1 MPNDP
6 TTEDIP
12 VGDIKLYDNY
22 VPALDA
28 GDWYIKVT
36 HALTKDGAAVN
47 TDALGALQE
56 FVVSAPQFSLDP
68 SEILSFYPP
77 AGATGRFGETLPN
90 VVLKEPL
97 LPWERSMSGS
107 NRRQPWLALLIF
119 EQDELS
125 AGDATAEPSPTRVF
139 NTTVGD
145 FLKHD
150 RQGKLLKPAVHKADD
165 VPADAPCAYI
175 RVPTSV
181 FRSIAPRL
189 EELRYLAHCRQVNT
203 GDKAVAGLNERGLF
217 SVVVANR
224 FPVVPASQEAPAL
237 LNVAH
242 MVSLEG
248 LETYLSD
255 GASFGNYQEVAL
267 VSLAS
272 WTFQSLSDK
281 PEDFRG
287 LVTNML
293 YPGGSTAA
301 QPYPPEHFWL
311 RLPPATLD
319 EAEPAQAQAARRMR
333 DGFVPLGYHT
343 RTGEDTFAW
352 YRGPLTPLLTTPLQK
367 GGPFMTADAAI
378 IYQPAQGVFDFSL
391 AAAWNIGRSVALA
404 DRSFG
409 QTLFE
414 MRRGAHRLT
423 DRLYQR
429 LRSDHFSQNDI
440 ATLDQNTMVQDEFL
454 KVLDTQLIR
463 NVGAAATTP
472 VQSGGAAP
480 AAVRIEGDDAP
491 PDTDPKTA
499 VENFL
504 NDAGVQQRILELVR
518 GDLEPVSRWLAQ
530 LLLLFP
536 VPFDYLVA
544 DERMLPVESLR
555 FFYLDNN
562 WLDAMLDGALSV
574 GTESSRD
581 TFFNMVTRDLIR
593 RSAYEA
599 ALTYRKNIAGVD
611 PPAAQVQKNVT
622 SGLLL
627 RSGLVS
633 GWPSLSVRPCLDGGQ
648 MLKTLRMAHLSPNV
662 LLCVF
667 RGVPDYVEISEP
679 QEGFAFGTDEGGRVA
694 LRYPAGA
701 TIGGQLP
708 GDPALSVRDPTG
720 RQKLFMRSASS
731 RVLDLSPDS
740 PSGLVQGIKAGL
752 EAQLKTTLEAFGPA
766 DIALQMVKVP
776 EAVRLNCRTK

>member
-1 MPNDP
+1 MPNDL
-6 TTEDIP
+6 TTADVP
-12 VGDIKLYDNY
+12 VGDIKLYDDY

-28 GDWYIKVT
+28 GNWYIQVT
-36 HALTKDGAAVN
+36 HALTKGGAAVN

-56 FVVSAPQFSLDP
+56 FIVSAPQFSLDP

-90 VVLKEPL
+90 VVLREPL

-107 NRRQPWLALLIF
+107 GRRQPWLALLVF

-125 AGDATAEPSPTRVF
+125 VEGAGADASPTRAVK
-139 NTTVGD
+139 TTVGN
-145 FLKHD
+145 FLKQD
-150 RQGKLLKPAVHKADD
+150 PQGKLLKPAARRADD
-165 VPADAPCAYI
+165 IPADAACAYI
-175 RVPTSV
+175 RVPTDV
-181 FRSIAPRL
+181 FQSIVPRL
-189 EELRYLAHCRQVNT
+189 AELRYLTHCRQVNT
-203 GDKAVAGLNERGLF
+203 GDKAVAGLNEHGLF

-224 FPVVPASQEAPAL
+224 FPAAPASQDAPAL

-242 MVSLEG
+242 LVSLEG
-248 LETYLSD
+248 LEAYLSD
-255 GASFGNYQEVAL
+255 GASFGDYREVAL

-272 WTFQSLSDK
+272 WTFQSMPDK

-287 LVTNML
+287 LVTNLL
-293 YPGGSTAA
+293 YPGGSNTAE
-301 QPYPPEHFWL
+301 PYPPEHFWL
-311 RLPPATLD
+311 RLPPAALD
-319 EAEPAQAQAARRMR
+319 EAEPAQAEAARRMR
-333 DGFVPLGYHT
+333 DGFVPLGYHA

-409 QTLFE
+409 QTLFD

-423 DRLYQR
+423 DRLYHR
-429 LRSDHFSQNDI
+429 LRSDHFSENEI
-440 ATLDQNTMVQDEFL
+440 AELDQNTTVQDEFL
-454 KVLDTQLIR
+454 KVLDAQLIR
-463 NVGAAATTP
+463 DVSAAAATA
-472 VQSGGAAP
+472 VQPGGAAP
-480 AAVRIEGDDAP
+480 VAVRSEGDEAP
-491 PDTDPKTA
+491 PDADPKTA

-504 NDAGVQQRILELVR
+504 NDAGVRQRILDLVR
-518 GDLEPVSRWLAQ
+518 TDLEPVSKWLAQ

-599 ALTYRKNIAGVD
+599 VRTYRKKTAGAD
-611 PPAAQVQKNVT
+611 PPPAQAQKNVM

-633 GWPSLSVRPCLDGGQ
+633 GWPSLSVRPRLNGGQ

-667 RGVPDYVEISEP
+667 WGVPDYVEIAEP
-679 QEGFAFGTDEGGRVA
+679 QEGFAFGTDEDGVIA

-708 GDPALSVRDPTG
+708 GDPALPVRDLKG
-720 RQKLFMRSASS
+720 RQKLFMRSATS

-740 PSGLVQGIKAGL
+740 PAGLVQGIKAGL

-766 DIALQMVKVP
+766 DLALQMVKAP
-776 EAVRLNCRTK
+776 EAVRLDCRTK